1 MKWGSGE
8 RIGIR
13 KVEST
18 EERRTVQKR
27 NRKPAL
33 ETRGTREKKKASEG
47 FLSSLACLFTSVNLD
62 FFFCKKAI
70 LEYWICLEASRY
82 QLK

>member
-1 MKWGSGE
+1 MGRGLAKWGSGE

-13 KVEST
+13 KVESI

-47 FLSSLACLFTSVNLD
+47 FLFSLACLFTSVNLEI
-62 FFFCKKAI
+62 FFVK
-70 LEYWICLEASRY
+70 R
-82 QLK
+82 QL